1 MNVMRTFAIAFI
13 TFAISGCALDISS
26 NSNGRCSVSSPC
38 QSPAAPVCYR
48 GFCVAGDATVP
59 PSDAGIDAAMVDG
72 GADGGLDANADVGL
86 DANADSGIDVG
97 IDGGCDAGSTTCST
111 GLPGACATGR
121 AACGNMCIPPMP
133 MTERCG
139 GGDLD
144 CDGTIDEES
153 NVRCYPAAT
162 MGCVRQADGSFRCAG
177 ACRTGT
183 QTCSG
188 GTLGLCS
195 GAVTPAGA
203 EQCTTAGGTAFDE
216 DCDGTIDEGCS
227 CTNAATQPCFPG
239 APSQA
244 GVGVCRNGTQTCA
257 TMMWGACAASGMP
270 SPETC
275 MNQGAD
281 NDCDGII
288 DDIPGGGATCPIAAQ
303 MGVCAAGTM
312 QCMGG
317 SLACVGP
324 TPVPEICNHLDDDCD
339 GSVDESFA
347 FASDG
352 ANCGGCGHACGT
364 GSTCCNGVCVDES
377 SNATHCG
384 SCLMTCGGQSCCS
397 SMCADT
403 MSDRNNCGACGNV
416 CSGSQLCCTGRCI
429 DPLRDATNCATCG
442 HACGGATSA
451 CCGGSCVAPTAPAC
465 TGCQVDCSTL
475 TPTQACC
482 SNSCVDRMT
491 DEQNC
496 GTCGH
501 ACAAGQVCCGGS
513 CFADD
518 ALHCGGACAA
528 CTSAL
533 CSNDACVPIDTRHCQ
548 ACGVTCASGSAC
560 CADGCQDLTASNTDC
575 GMCGAACTG
584 AAPHCTNGH
593 CCATGTSCAN
603 VCVNVNTDA
612 NNCGSCGHRCALGCN
627 GSGACNLF

>member
-203 EQCTTAGGTAFDE
+203 EQCTTAGGTAFDV

-403 MSDRNNCGACGNV
+403 MNDRNNCGACGNV

-465 TGCQVDCSTL
+465 TGCQVDADADASVL
-475 TPTQACC
+475 LQLVRR
-482 SNSCVDRMT
+482 SHDRRAELRNVRPRVRCGAGVLRRLVLRRRRVALRRRVRGVHQRALLQRRVRA
-491 DEQNC
+491 DRHAPLPGVRRDLRERQRVLRRRLPGSHGEQHRLRHVRRRVH
-496 GTCGH
+496 GRR
-501 ACAAGQVCCGGS
+501 A
-513 CFADD
+513 
-518 ALHCGGACAA
+518 ALHERP
-528 CTSAL
+528 L
-533 CSNDACVPIDTRHCQ
+533 LRHRPHVLRERVREREHRREQ
-548 ACGVTCASGSAC
+548 LRLVR
-560 CADGCQDLTASNTDC
+560 
-575 GMCGAACTG
+575 
-584 AAPHCTNGH
+584 APLR
-593 CCATGTSCAN
+593 A
-603 VCVNVNTDA
+603 
-612 NNCGSCGHRCALGCN
+612 RM
-627 GSGACNLF
+627 